1 MYNKGGNFPPFIFTR
16 FKINMRYSRIIS
28 TGSYLPERILT
39 NKELETIVET
49 NDEWIVERTGIK
61 ERHIVASGE
70 KTSDMSYQA
79 ALAAIKSAGIDAS
92 TIDMIL
98 VATSTA
104 DSVVPSTAC
113 IVQEK
118 LGIKTTKGSF
128 DLQAACTGFMYAL
141 TTADCYIKSGMVDTV
156 LVIGADTISRIV
168 DYTDRGTC
176 ILFGDGAG
184 AVILQASDRQ
194 GILGC
199 DIRAD
204 GSYRSILTCD
214 GHVYNGKVEG
224 NPYLQM
230 DGQAVFKFAVK
241 SLSSIA
247 KTLAEKVGV
256 SIADIDWVVP
266 HQANVRILET
276 TAKMLGIGME
286 KMISTVA
293 LHGNTSAASVPLALD
308 LAVRDGRI
316 KRGDL
321 ILLEGVG
328 AGFTW
333 GASLIRF

>member
-1 MYNKGGNFPPFIFTR
+1 
-16 FKINMRYSRIIS
+16 MRYSKILA
-28 TGSYLPERILT
+28 TGSYLPERVLT

-61 ERHIVASGE
+61 ERHIVADGE
-70 KTSDMSYQA
+70 KTSDMAYHA
-79 ALAAIKSAGIDAS
+79 ALSAIEAAAIDVNE
-92 TIDMIL
+92 IDMIL

-104 DSVVPSTAC
+104 DSIVPATAC

-118 LGIKTTKGSF
+118 LGIKTKGSF

-141 TTADCYIKSGMVDTV
+141 TTADCYIRSGMAKTV

-184 AVILQASDRQ
+184 AVILQESEEA

-204 GSYRSILTCD
+204 GNYRSILTCD
-214 GHVYNGKVEG
+214 AHVYSGQVEG

-247 KTLAEKVGV
+247 KDLANNVGV
-256 SIADIDWVVP
+256 NIADIDWVVP
-266 HQANVRILET
+266 HQANIRILET
-276 TAKMLGIGME
+276 TAKMLGIDID

-308 LAVRDGRI
+308 VAVRDGRI

-321 ILLEGVG
+321 LLLEGVG